1 MDSLLP
7 LINETE
13 TQKAFPV
20 FPKVDFSMLTQD
32 VRDYMQSTLPSVK
45 NIVLCGMETHVC
57 VLQTCYDLMNNGYKV
72 HLCVDAISSRSPVDR
87 KVALNQLQK
96 DGAILTTAENVAF
109 QLIGSKNHPHFRADT
124 ILFPTVQRDVIVHSA
139 QTVLYDRSLVQAIVR
154 CGHSGQGSHSQR
166 IRSDTA

>member
-13 TQKAFPV
+13 TQRAFPV

-32 VRDYMQSTLPSVK
+32 VRDYMQSTLPDVK

-57 VLQTCYDLMNNGYKV
+57 VLQTCYDLMNSGYKI

-109 QLIGSKNHPHFRADT
+109 QLIGSKNHPHFRAIST
-124 ILFPTVQRDVIVHSA
+124 
-139 QTVLYDRSLVQAIVR
+139 LVKEKELPKQL
-154 CGHSGQGSHSQR
+154 
-166 IRSDTA
+166 D